1 MALLLQPVSPITRT
15 ASLLLSTLLSLRLI
29 KNSALNFGLKSEG
42 GPWCLGLGDGEGEV
56 EGEECFPFLVCLAL
70 GGVLRIRRLGEC
82 FGWFDEPG
90 GGLGNLRWGED
101 CEGGIWES
109 GESDCIEWA
118 IFSTPTSACPGAES
132 ANRFP
137 SWWICP

>member
-70 GGVLRIRRLGEC
+70 GGVLRTRRLGEC

-90 GGLGNLRWGED
+90 GGLGNLRWGEG
-101 CEGGIWES
+101 CEGGI
-109 GESDCIEWA
+109 
-118 IFSTPTSACPGAES
+118 
-132 ANRFP
+132 
-137 SWWICP
+137 